1 MTTHTH
7 FFTLPAGTEDFAPRS
22 GMQDG
27 VRTYAQ
33 ALSEDGPHTCSTAKQ
48 QHEER
53 NASAHMQA
61 QSRKGAKARDY
72 LKSLLG

>member
-1 MTTHTH
+1 MTAYIDS
-7 FFTLPAGTEDFAPRS
+7 FTRTKAVDFAS
-22 GMQDG
+22 GFGMQDG

-33 ALSEDGPHTCSTAKQ
+33 ALLEDGPRSTQTSKQ

-53 NASAHMQA
+53 NANAHRQA
-61 QSRKGAKARDY
+61 QARKGAKAHDY